1 MSDPIMTL
9 SENDLH
15 HIGQYVRAELPGWLK
30 ELGPWALGS
39 ELLERSVRVEEE
51 LKSQREILL
60 AHVQATDR
68 RFEDVNR
75 RFEDMN
81 RRFEDVNQRFDD
93 VNKRFD
99 DVNKRFDD
107 VNKRFD
113 EVNKRQLATQ
123 WAIGVGFV
131 VLTTLVTLYRFLG

>member
-99 DVNKRFDD
+99 
-107 VNKRFD
+107 